1 VLLAKI
7 SASQIVSVRNH
18 RILRLHIANIICNSA
33 IPVIDDQMKHTLDT
47 IICLSVNTNVCIMV
61 TLFPPF

>member
-1 VLLAKI
+1 MLLAKI
-7 SASQIVSVRNH
+7 SASQIVLVRNH

-33 IPVIDDQMKHTLDT
+33 IPVIDDEMKHNTLVW
-47 IICLSVNTNVCIMV
+47 LSINTNVCIMV